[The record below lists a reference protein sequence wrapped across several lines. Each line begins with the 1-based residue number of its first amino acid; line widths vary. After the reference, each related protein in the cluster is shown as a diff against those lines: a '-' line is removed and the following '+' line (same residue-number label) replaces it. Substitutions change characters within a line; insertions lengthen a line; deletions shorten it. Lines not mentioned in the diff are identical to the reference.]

1 MPSLD
6 NYNSFGGRHW
16 ETGSVHNALDFQ
28 GAKAPH
34 TGKAYSE
41 DFLLGLSG
49 GITFGYFT
57 FQYSDL
63 EPQLALLTRNTFD
76 PFQTLL
82 ERMGVVQDLYQSA
95 NKNKGLD
102 NLNHVL
108 EEGQAAIVW
117 ADSFSMPYEAH
128 ASRTDYWAM
137 YPIVVY
143 SHDGQQAKIADRAKV
158 PLLVSAA
165 DLEFARAKIKKDKFR
180 VMSISAPK
188 EEKLIRSVNLSIW
201 QCIRIFTEAPP
212 KGSKNNFGFN
222 AYAHWANMLI
232 NQRNKQSW
240 SRFFHSKSG
249 HFSAIAGFGPFPGL
263 LDWVNAWGD
272 EGADRARYARFLD
285 EAALLLNLPKL
296 NDSALLFMESH
307 QAWQSFSSIAAPSHI
322 PLLAEANRLIQNRN
336 RLFTDLGGES
346 LKDRQAIN
354 VELSTLSSEWT
365 NWQADQEKIIL
376 QHRDE
381 MAQAVLKIS
390 EIEEKAISHLA
401 SVMAK

>member
-1 MPSLD
+1 MPHLD
-6 NYNSFGGRHW
+6 NFKSFGGRHW

-28 GAKAPH
+28 GAVAPH

-57 FQYSDL
+57 FQYSEL

-76 PFQTLL
+76 PFHTLL

-128 ASRTDYWAM
+128 ASRTDFWAM

-158 PLLVSAA
+158 ALLVSAA

-201 QCIRIFTEAPP
+201 QCIQIFTEAPP

-263 LDWVNAWGD
+263 LDWVNAWRD
-272 EGADRARYARFLD
+272 KGADRARYARFLD
-285 EAALLLNLPKL
+285 EAALLLNLPEL
-296 NDSALLFMESH
+296 NDSALLFTESH

-322 PLLAEANRLIQNRN
+322 PLLAEAKRLIQDRN

-346 LKDRQAIN
+346 LIERQAIN
-354 VELSTLSSEWT
+354 AELGSLATKWT
-365 NWQADQEKIIL
+365 KWQADQEKIIV
-376 QHRDE
+376 QHRKE

-390 EIEEKAISHLA
+390 EIEERAISHLA